1 MLAIALGLSADA
13 KDQDFSARI
22 TALRTNEDGLARLTG
37 KADPSAA
44 FAVIEGWKESAA
56 QLTTAQAE
64 LAKVAA
70 REEASAF
77 AALVAQGEASAQI
90 TPGRKADVLA
100 RFPTSAQLKAYLE
113 VAPTALPGQAH
124 AGDKPGTP
132 PTPPVTG
139 DGPPTFKGKAYSA
152 CSFSERAAWNKAE
165 PESWAVA
172 KADFDRSKGG

>member
-1 MLAIALGLSADA
+1 MIRRPPRSTLFPYTTLFRS
-13 KDQDFSARI
+13 S
-22 TALRTNEDGLARLTG
+22 
-37 KADPSAA
+37 SAA

-56 QLTTAQAE
+56 QLTTAQSE

-124 AGDKPGTP
+124 AGDKPGEKAKGP
-132 PTPPVTG
+132 DAKDTG
-139 DGPPTFKGKAYSA
+139 DALTFDGKTWAELSPMG
-152 CSFSERAAWNKAE
+152 RAALHQANPDLYGRMRDAAMAAKKA
-165 PESWAVA
+165 SA
-172 KADFDRSKGG
+172 